1 MIKNLCLKGMILLNI
16 LPVQHHGCYDWEMS
30 WFPGTF
36 SAPNGQGQ
44 ISKASKVFNFP
55 SLLELL
61 HLPGVNELTRMLANI
76 SKQIGNINQITK
88 WVNNKQLHLLH
99 ISLKQLAK
107 DPNNNKL
114 P

>member
-1 MIKNLCLKGMILLNI
+1 MAVMTGRCPG
-16 LPVQHHGCYDWEMS
+16 
-30 WFPGTF
+30 FPGTF

-88 WVNNKQLHLLH
+88 WVNYKQLHLLH

-114 P
+114 PYDWVKIWNKAGK